1 MKTKPYLLLLIVAAF
16 SILIVSCVS
25 KKKYRAS
32 QDLISKLKSDSL
44 NCYGSLDEC
53 YSRVKILESD
63 KAALENANESVQ
75 NELMSVSSKSK
86 LTIAEQAKRLKNL
99 QDLIEK
105 QKEVMNK
112 LKRTVADALVS
123 FDASE
128 LSVYIKDG
136 SVYVSLEEKLLFK
149 SGSAAVDPKG
159 KEALKKL
166 SQVLNSTSDINVMIE
181 GHTDS
186 IPIKTAKYE
195 DNWSLSAARALS
207 IIRILTKENGFDP
220 TRITAAG
227 KSEFHPIA
235 SNSTVES
242 RAHNRRTEIILSP
255 NLSELYKLLGQ

>member
-1 MKTKPYLLLLIVAAF
+1 MQNKSQLFLLLIL
-16 SILIVSCVS
+16 SIAITSCVS
-25 KKKYRAS
+25 KKKYRIAEDKIGQLQNDS
-32 QDLISKLKSDSL
+32 FNCQSNLSECFIQVQKLE
-44 NCYGSLDEC
+44 G
-53 YSRVKILESD
+53 D
-63 KAALENANESVQ
+63 KEALKNDNTAVQ
-75 NELMSVSSKSK
+75 NELMKVSSKSK
-86 LTIAEQAKRLKNL
+86 LTIAEQAKRLKSL
-99 QDLIEK
+99 QDLIEN

-128 LSVYIKDG
+128 LSVFIKDG

-149 SGSAAVDPKG
+149 SGSAVVDPKG

-166 SQVLNSTSDINVMIE
+166 SSVLNYTTDINVMIE

-207 IIRILTKENGFDP
+207 IIRILTTENGFDP

-227 KSEFHPIA
+227 RSEFRPIA
-235 SNSTVES
+235 SNSTAES

-255 NLSELYKLLGQ
+255 NLSELYNLLDQ